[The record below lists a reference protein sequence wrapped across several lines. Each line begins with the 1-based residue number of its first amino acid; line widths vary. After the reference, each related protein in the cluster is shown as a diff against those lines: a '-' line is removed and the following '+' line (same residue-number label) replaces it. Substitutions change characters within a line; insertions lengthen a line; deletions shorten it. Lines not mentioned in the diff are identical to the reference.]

1 MTEEFDFERE
11 ANLDS
16 VIGADSIVES
26 SVVPI
31 ESTAEEALAAVANA
45 IPAAGGPIVVD
56 PYAVLGTTTAAAT
69 AAGVAGA
76 PADSQPNL
84 APAHPGSAPHGN
96 APHVNYGSPYPGAHY
111 GGGYPGQPYI
121 ARPHTDGFAI
131 AALVCGVAGLLGVAP
146 LIGSIL
152 AVVFGVLA
160 LQRMGRT
167 GAAGRGMAIAGIV
180 TGGAGFLFS
189 ILLGLLLGLT
199 GLFGLFS
206 WGTVM

>member
-11 ANLDS
+11 AELDS
-16 VIGADSIVES
+16 VVGADSIVES
-26 SVVPI
+26 SVLPI
-31 ESTAEEALAAVANA
+31 ESTAEEALAAAANA

-56 PYAVLGTTTAAAT
+56 PYAVLGT
-69 AAGVAGA
+69 
-76 PADSQPNL
+76 PADSQPYV
-84 APAHPGSAPHGN
+84 APTHPGSAPH
-96 APHVNYGSPYPGAHY
+96 VNYSAPYPGAHY
-111 GGGYPGQPYI
+111 GGGYPGHPYPT
-121 ARPHTDGFAI
+121 RPATDGFAI
-131 AALVCGVAGLLGVAP
+131 AALICGVAGMLGFAP

-160 LQRMGRT
+160 LQRIGRT
-167 GAAGRGMAIAGIV
+167 GAGGRGMAIAGIV

-206 WGTVM
+206 WGSVM

>member
-11 ANLDS
+11 AELDS

-76 PADSQPNL
+76 PSDSQPYV
-84 APAHPGSAPHGN
+84 APTHPGSAPH
-96 APHVNYGSPYPGAHY
+96 VNYSAPYPGAHY
-111 GGGYPGQPYI
+111 GGGYPGHPYQV
-121 ARPHTDGFAI
+121 RPTTDGFAI
-131 AALVCGVAGLLGVAP
+131 AALVCGVAGLLGLAP
-146 LIGSIL
+146 LLGSIL

-160 LQRMGRT
+160 LQRIGRT
-167 GAAGRGMAIAGIV
+167 GAGGRGMAIAGIV

-206 WGTVM
+206 WGSVM